1 MSKKQ
6 RMNEYICLKHNSNR
20 CFTEENVLRLYARY
34 CICLIIASSLLT
46 SFPVEINAASYAQ
59 LNAAHRLEKQTQN
72 QINTNSSRIN
82 KTEAQLVSLKTSLDE
97 LDQSISKDQIEISN
111 QRMTLQG
118 LQVQE
123 SEDEAKR
130 EMLIQEFNKILV
142 STYESGGYAEYVS
155 YLLNAADWND
165 FVVRLTEIEYILKHN
180 QDLQKNILDQNQIIN
195 GQEATISQ
203 DMASLQ
209 TTISQENQLASL
221 KKQTASNE
229 QIVLSGLS
237 ANQRH
242 LEEEKLSQLNTIN
255 DIQRELRDQE
265 EEAEIAAKNGPVK
278 STGGISPITHP
289 VTVGSAGIASMI
301 SYAESY
307 IGTPYV
313 WGGTTPRPGFD
324 CSGFTQYVFDHL
336 GIKLER
342 TSQEQYLE
350 SAPITENNL
359 EPGDL
364 VFFSTYTYGASHVGI
379 YIGSDLMVDSEVSG
393 VIIDNITNSYWA
405 PRYLGARRIAQF

>member
-6 RMNEYICLKHNSNR
+6 RMNEYIFLKHNSNR

-34 CICLIIASSLLT
+34 CICLIIASSLLM

-97 LDQSISKDQIEISN
+97 LDQSISKGQIEISN

-142 STYESGGYAEYVS
+142 STYESGGGVEYVF

-203 DMASLQ
+203 DVTSLQ

-265 EEAEIAAKNGPVK
+265 KEAEIAAKNGPVK

-301 SYAESY
+301 S
-307 IGTPYV
+307 
-313 WGGTTPRPGFD
+313 
-324 CSGFTQYVFDHL
+324 
-336 GIKLER
+336 
-342 TSQEQYLE
+342 
-350 SAPITENNL
+350 
-359 EPGDL
+359 
-364 VFFSTYTYGASHVGI
+364 
-379 YIGSDLMVDSEVSG
+379 
-393 VIIDNITNSYWA
+393 
-405 PRYLGARRIAQF
+405 